1 MKRGLGKTSLI
12 RLSERDKKQ
21 VFSKVSHSCNR
32 VAEWSCILLLVAMT
46 VVTFAQVF
54 FRFVVVHSL
63 PWSEE
68 FSRYSLVWASFLGAS
83 IALKRGLHIGVE
95 AFVTRLSQE
104 KRRLIYL
111 ITLVI
116 ITFFLI
122 VVIVKGVQMASF
134 NMRQSSPA
142 MRIPMGF
149 PYLAIPVGSL
159 IMVIHL
165 LDELI
170 LGWKRRAGLVGMEKT
185 EEEKRLEAGF

>member
-1 MKRGLGKTSLI
+1 M
-12 RLSERDKKQ
+12 LSKI
-21 VFSKVSHSCNR
+21 SHYCNLS
-32 VAEWSCILLLVAMT
+32 AEWGCLALLVSMT

-54 FRFVVVHSL
+54 FRFVIVHSL

-68 FSRYSLVWASFLGAS
+68 FSRYALVWASFLGAS

-95 AFVTRLSQE
+95 AFVTRLRKE
-104 KRRLIYL
+104 KRRLVYL

-116 ITFFLI
+116 ITIFLL
-122 VVIVKGVQMASF
+122 VVLVKGFQMASF

-159 IMVIHL
+159 FMILHL
-165 LDELI
+165 SDEMI
-170 LGWKRRAGLVGMEKT
+170 LGWRRKGGLAGMEKD
-185 EEEKRLEAGF
+185 EDKKRLEAGF

>member
-1 MKRGLGKTSLI
+1 M
-12 RLSERDKKQ
+12 
-21 VFSKVSHSCNR
+21 FSKISQYCNKF
-32 VAEWSCILLLVAMT
+32 AEWSCLALIVAMT
-46 VVTFAQVF
+46 TVTFAQVF
-54 FRFVVVHSL
+54 FRFVIVHSL

-68 FSRYSLVWASFLGAS
+68 FSRYSLVWVSFLGAS
-83 IALKRGLHIGVE
+83 IALKRGLHIGVQ
-95 AFVTRLSQE
+95 AFVTKLSQE
-104 KRRLIYL
+104 GRRLIYL
-111 ITLVI
+111 ITLVM

-122 VVIVKGVQMASF
+122 VVITKGFQMASF

-149 PYLAIPVGSL
+149 PYLAVPIGSL

-170 LGWKRRAGLVGMEKT
+170 LGWRRRAGLVGMEKT

>member
-1 MKRGLGKTSLI
+1 MKRGLGRTSSI

-21 VFSKVSHSCNR
+21 VFSKVSHSCNKL
-32 VAEWSCILLLVAMT
+32 AEWSCILLLVAMT

-54 FRFVVVHSL
+54 FRFVIVHSL

-68 FSRYSLVWASFLGAS
+68 FSRYALVWASFLGAS

-95 AFVTRLSQE
+95 AFVTKLSQE

-111 ITLVI
+111 MTLVI

>member
-1 MKRGLGKTSLI
+1 M
-12 RLSERDKKQ
+12 
-21 VFSKVSHSCNR
+21 FSKISQYCNKS
-32 VAEWSCILLLVAMT
+32 AEWSCLALIVAMT

-54 FRFVVVHSL
+54 FRFVIVHSL

-95 AFVTRLSQE
+95 AFVTKLSQE

-111 ITLVI
+111 ITLVL
-116 ITFFLI
+116 ITFFL
-122 VVIVKGVQMASF
+122 VIVIIKGFQMASF

-149 PYLAIPVGSL
+149 PYLAIPIGSL

-185 EEEKRLEAGF
+185 EEEKRLEVGF

>member
-1 MKRGLGKTSLI
+1 MFSRISDYFNKSAE
-12 RLSERDKKQ
+12 LSCL
-21 VFSKVSHSCNR
+21 V
-32 VAEWSCILLLVAMT
+32 LLVAMT
-46 VVTFAQVF
+46 GVTFAQVF

-68 FSRYSLVWASFLGAS
+68 FSRYALVWASFLGAS

-95 AFVTRLSQE
+95 AFISKLPKE

-111 ITLVI
+111 MTLVVI
-116 ITFFLI
+116 IIFLF
-122 VVIVKGVQMASF
+122 VVIIKGFQMASF

-159 IMVIHL
+159 IMALHL
-165 LDELI
+165 LDEMI
-170 LGWKRRAGLVGMEKT
+170 KGWRRKGRLVGWEKD
-185 EEEKRLEAGF
+185 EEKKRLEAGF

>member
-1 MKRGLGKTSLI
+1 M
-12 RLSERDKKQ
+12 LSKI
-21 VFSKVSHSCNR
+21 SKYSNKS
-32 VAEWSCILLLVAMT
+32 AEWSCLVLIVAMT

-54 FRFVVVHSL
+54 FRFVIVHSL

-83 IALKRGLHIGVE
+83 IALKRGLHIGVG
-95 AFVTRLSQE
+95 AFVAKLPEE

-111 ITLVI
+111 ITLVFM
-116 ITFFLI
+116 TLFLV
-122 VVIVKGVQMASF
+122 VVIIKGFQMASF

-149 PYLAIPVGSL
+149 PYLAIPIGSL

-170 LGWKRRAGLVGMEKT
+170 LGWKQRGGLVGMEKR

>member
-1 MKRGLGKTSLI
+1 M
-12 RLSERDKKQ
+12 
-21 VFSKVSHSCNR
+21 FSKISQYCNKS
-32 VAEWSCILLLVAMT
+32 AEWGCLVLIVGMT

-54 FRFVVVHSL
+54 FRFVIIHSL

-83 IALKRGLHIGVE
+83 VALKRGLHIGVE
-95 AFVTRLSQE
+95 AFVGRLSNE

-111 ITLVI
+111 ITLTLIMAFLLVVI
-116 ITFFLI
+116 I
-122 VVIVKGVQMASF
+122 KGFQMAFF

-149 PYLAIPVGSL
+149 PYLAIPMGSL

-170 LGWKRRAGLVGMEKT
+170 SGWKRKSGLPGMEKR

>member
-1 MKRGLGKTSLI
+1 M
-12 RLSERDKKQ
+12 LSRISYYANK
-21 VFSKVSHSCNR
+21 ST
-32 VAEWSCILLLVAMT
+32 EWSCLVLIVAMT
-46 VVTFAQVF
+46 AVTFAQVF
-54 FRFVVVHSL
+54 FRFVIVHSL

-95 AFVTRLSQE
+95 AFVAKLPKE

-111 ITLVI
+111 ITLGI
-116 ITFFLI
+116 IALFLI
-122 VVIVKGVQMASF
+122 VVIIKGVQMAAF

-149 PYLAIPVGSL
+149 PYLAIPVGSF

-165 LDELI
+165 LDELT
-170 LGWKRRAGLVGMEKT
+170 LGWKRRAGLAGMEKT
-185 EEEKRLEAGF
+185 EEEKRVEAGF

>member
-1 MKRGLGKTSLI
+1 M
-12 RLSERDKKQ
+12 
-21 VFSKVSHSCNR
+21 FSKISQYCNKF
-32 VAEWSCILLLVAMT
+32 AEWGCLALIVAMT

-54 FRFVVVHSL
+54 FRFVIVHSL

-95 AFVTRLSQE
+95 AFVTRLSRE

-116 ITFFLI
+116 ITFFLV

-165 LDELI
+165 LDQLI
-170 LGWKRRAGLVGMEKT
+170 LGWKRKAGLVGMEKA
-185 EEEKRLEAGF
+185 EEEKRREAGF